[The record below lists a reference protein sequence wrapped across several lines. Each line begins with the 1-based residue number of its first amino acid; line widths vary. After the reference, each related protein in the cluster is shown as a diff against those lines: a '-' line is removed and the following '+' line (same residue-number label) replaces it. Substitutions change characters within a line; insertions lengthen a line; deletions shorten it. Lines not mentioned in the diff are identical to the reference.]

1 MSLGHVRP
9 SVLIMSVLAGA
20 LSLSA
25 CQQKPDP
32 DANLD
37 DGINA
42 EETVPMSAEPADP
55 NITVLATEDAALNEA
70 ALEEAADDMGAN
82 AGSVFTEMTY
92 LCSPELKVDA
102 TYEGNE
108 VVIGTDRGT
117 LTLTQTNEGTN
128 PEVYE
133 VATAIDGSEGFMQW
147 RVANK
152 DRATAVL
159 RMAGADAS
167 KVSTYDC
174 KKTK

>member
-1 MSLGHVRP
+1 M
-9 SVLIMSVLAGA
+9 
-20 LSLSA
+20 
-25 CQQKPDP
+25 
-32 DANLD
+32 
-37 DGINA
+37 
-42 EETVPMSAEPADP
+42 
-55 NITVLATEDAALNEA
+55 NEA

-108 VVIGTDRGT
+108 VVIGTDQGT
-117 LTLTQTNEGTN
+117 LTLTKTNEGTN

-159 RMAGADAS
+159 RMAGADAN